1 MTTGTIFD
9 IKRFA
14 IHDGP
19 GIRTTVFFKGC
30 PLACCWCHNP
40 ESQSTTPEL
49 FYRQNLCE
57 VCGECVYACPTDA
70 LKLVDDGVE
79 INTDR
84 CELNGK
90 CADVCPSEALEMVG
104 RGVTVEQ
111 LMTEIEKDTPFYDQ
125 SGGGVTFSGGE
136 PLAQAEFLG
145 ELLDRC
151 GDRDIHRVVDTCGL
165 APTDTL
171 RLIAERT
178 DLFLFDLKLMDPGQH
193 VRHTGVANDQILR
206 NLKMI
211 AKMGRDIH
219 IRIPVIPT
227 ITDRAENLDAIGRFV
242 STLTGPPRVTLLRY
256 HPTAMEK
263 YTRFGIEKRL
273 PEDIVSPSEDAFA
286 KTASRLVGHGL
297 DVSYQDATPEEQ

>member
-40 ESQSTTPEL
+40 ESQSTSPEL

-57 VCGECVYACPTDA
+57 VCGDCVYACPTDA
-70 LKLVDDGVE
+70 LKLVDDGIVR
-79 INTDR
+79 NTNR
-84 CELNGK
+84 CDLNGK
-90 CADVCPSEALEMVG
+90 CADVCPTEAFEMVG
-104 RGVTVEQ
+104 REITVGR
-111 LMTEIEKDTPFYDQ
+111 LMIEIEKDTPFYDQ

-136 PLAQAEFLG
+136 PLAQPEFLG
-145 ELLDRC
+145 ELLEHC
-151 GDRDIHRVVDTCGL
+151 GERDIHRTVDTCGL

-171 RLIAERT
+171 RFIAERT
-178 DLFLFDLKLMDPGQH
+178 DLFLFDLKLMDPVQH
-193 VRHTGVANDQILR
+193 RYHTGLDNDQILR
-206 NLKMI
+206 NLKMVV
-211 AKMGRDIH
+211 KMGNDIR

-227 ITDRAENLDAIGRFV
+227 ITDSTENLDAVGKFV
-242 STLTGPPRVTLLRY
+242 SKLTGPPLVTLLRY

-273 PEDIVSPSEDAFA
+273 PEDVVSPSEEALA
-286 KTASRLVGHGL
+286 KTASILAGHGL
-297 DVSYQDATPEEQ
+297 DVRYQDATPEEQ